1 MALISHYPLN
11 GTGEDIL
18 GNGPTNSL
26 NFSTFQGEVVGG
38 GAIYLNLSTMTGDY
52 TISADI
58 YRVDYVA
65 DWCIDFSNGWVSWGA
80 NYELADGIFLLGYSL
95 RFGIK
100 FLSISTKEN
109 RSNLTTL
116 FESTKETIGVWYH
129 AEIHRKNRTLQFYF
143 NGKLMFESTHDAI
156 PKMDHVFFFNAGSH
170 QTGGGYVKN
179 VKLYDSSRAESSITY
194 YRMNENND
202 NAYGVRKKE

>member
-1 MALISHYPLN
+1 
-11 GTGEDIL
+11 
-18 GNGPTNSL
+18 
-26 NFSTFQGEVVGG
+26 
-38 GAIYLNLSTMTGDY
+38 MTGDY

-58 YRVDYVA
+58 YRVGYTA
-65 DWCIDFSNGWVSWGA
+65 DWCVDFSNGWVSWGTGFSITDGEFA
-80 NYELADGIFLLGYSL
+80 LRYSQNYGHPYMIISSKEDYSDL
-95 RFGIK
+95 
-100 FLSISTKEN
+100 N
-109 RSNLTTL
+109 TL
-116 FESTKETIGVWYH
+116 FDSTKETIGVWYH
-129 AEIHRKNRTLQFYF
+129 AEIHRKDRTLQFYF

-156 PKMDHVFFFNAGSH
+156 PKMDHVFFFNAGSY

>member
-26 NFSTFQGEVVGG
+26 SFSTFQGEVVGG
-38 GAIYLNLSTMTGDY
+38 GAIYLNLPVMTGDY
-52 TISADI
+52 TVSADI
-58 YRVDYVA
+58 YRVGYTA
-65 DWCIDFSNGWVSWGA
+65 DWCVDFSNGWVSWGTGFNITDGEFVLRYYQ
-80 NYELADGIFLLGYSL
+80 NYGQPYMIISSKEDYSDL
-95 RFGIK
+95 K
-100 FLSISTKEN
+100 
-109 RSNLTTL
+109 TL
-116 FESTKETIGVWYH
+116 FDSTKETIGVWYH
-129 AEIHRKNRTLQFYF
+129 AEIHRKNKTLQFYF

-156 PKMDHVFFFNAGSH
+156 PKMDHVFFFNAGSN

-194 YRMNENND
+194 YRMNENDD
-202 NAYGVRKKE
+202 NIYGILKKE

>member
-1 MALISHYPLN
+1 
-11 GTGEDIL
+11 
-18 GNGPTNSL
+18 
-26 NFSTFQGEVVGG
+26 
-38 GAIYLNLSTMTGDY
+38 MTGDY

-58 YRVDYVA
+58 YRVGYTA
-65 DWCIDFSNGWVSWGA
+65 DWCVDFSNGWVSWGTGFNITDGEFA
-80 NYELADGIFLLGYSL
+80 LRYSQNYGHPYMIISSKEDYSDL
-95 RFGIK
+95 
-100 FLSISTKEN
+100 N
-109 RSNLTTL
+109 TL
-116 FESTKETIGVWYH
+116 FDSTKETIGVWYH
-129 AEIHRKNRTLQFYF
+129 AEIHRKDRTLQFYF

-202 NAYGVRKKE
+202 NAYGILRKRRNDTE

>member
-1 MALISHYPLN
+1 
-11 GTGEDIL
+11 
-18 GNGPTNSL
+18 
-26 NFSTFQGEVVGG
+26 
-38 GAIYLNLSTMTGDY
+38 MTGDY

-58 YRVDYVA
+58 YRAGYTA
-65 DWCIDFSNGWVSWGA
+65 DWCVDFSNGWVGWGTGYGITDGGFVLRYSQ
-80 NYELADGIFLLGYSL
+80 NYGHPYMYIA
-95 RFGIK
+95 
-100 FLSISTKEN
+100 TKEN
-109 RSNLTTL
+109 ESNLTVL
-116 FESTKETIGVWYH
+116 FDSTKETIGVWYH